1 VAAPPLDDEDEP
13 SRRLG
18 GALDGAVTALCCA
31 LALFAVK
38 QVFRPAG
45 NGIQYYLSLFLAGAL
60 PLTFLLVPG
69 AAADPRTPPP
79 GSSERVRLGARGRRR
94 RRALY
99 PVVTAFDAVLD
110 RQGLPSPADDHRSDV
125 EAASPPAKDIRIDT
139 ATQTRPVPLNAGAET
154 ALNALAG

>member
-18 GALDGAVTALCCA
+18 GALVAAVTALCCA

-60 PLTFLLVPG
+60 PLTFLLVPARRRIPELRRRDRPSALVG
-69 AAADPRTPPP
+69 RSRAYDPARGPRFTRA
-79 GSSERVRLGARGRRR
+79 GSSAPHTCH
-94 RRALY
+94 A
-99 PVVTAFDAVLD
+99 PD
-110 RQGLPSPADDHRSDV
+110 S
-125 EAASPPAKDIRIDT
+125 SPPWPRD
-139 ATQTRPVPLNAGAET
+139 G
-154 ALNALAG
+154 